1 MVPRCPSTVH
11 RHPNN
16 QELVSA
22 IKLVSLV
29 VYNKLVFSLTKCV
42 TTPDKEGGP
51 SFSKHIYQPFLGE
64 KKMHFMC
71 PKKLQLAKMF
81 VTQFIFKLGP
91 PAPDLRENIWGLP
104 DLDDSTFVFELMGQ
118 NWRMLPEF

>member
-1 MVPRCPSTVH
+1 
-11 RHPNN
+11 
-16 QELVSA
+16 
-22 IKLVSLV
+22 
-29 VYNKLVFSLTKCV
+29 
-42 TTPDKEGGP
+42 
-51 SFSKHIYQPFLGE
+51 
-64 KKMHFMC
+64 MHFMC